1 MGERLKLDRYFKLT
15 IALGAVFFIILS
27 ETCVHAQQQTAANLS
42 LDQALHNLSQSDEE
56 VRLSA
61 LIAMRNMTP
70 FDREEERARVAQN
83 IGAIL
88 SRDRSAVVR
97 AAAAGVLGNIS
108 SPDATA
114 ALIGA
119 VVREKQISVRKAIA
133 YSLASGS
140 VHPGASVTQTL
151 LVLLKDKQVE
161 VRGAAAFSLAE
172 RNDPDSAAS
181 LIEYLKKKKKDED
194 AFGRSNA
201 MRALGNM
208 AVPDAASSEVKD
220 ILIRALS
227 KETSSLVL
235 CQAAA
240 ALGKIAQ
247 QGDREILIALREATL
262 SRNPY
267 LVREAE
273 LALNLISLKPQ

>member
-1 MGERLKLDRYFKLT
+1 MKLDQHFKLT
-15 IALGAVFFIILS
+15 IALGAVFFTILS
-27 ETCVHAQQQTAANLS
+27 VTCVLAQQQTAGNLS
-42 LDQALHNLSQSDEE
+42 LDQALHNLSQPDEE

-70 FDREEERARVAQN
+70 SDREEERSRMAQN

-88 SRDRSAVVR
+88 RRDNSAVVR

-114 ALIGA
+114 ALVGA
-119 VVREKQISVRKAIA
+119 VAREKQISVRKAIA
-133 YSLASGS
+133 YALASS
-140 VHPGASVTQTL
+140 SNHPGDSVTE
-151 LVLLKDKQVE
+151 VLIAMLRDSKAE
-161 VRGAAAFSLAE
+161 VRGVAAFSLAE
-172 RNDPDSAAS
+172 RNDPASAAG

-201 MRALGNM
+201 MRALGNITM
-208 AVPDAASSEVKD
+208 PGAATPEVKD
-220 ILIRALS
+220 ILVRALS
-227 KETSSLVL
+227 KEMSSLVL

-247 QGDREILIALREATL
+247 QGDREILIALRDATL

-273 LALNLISLKPQ
+273 LALNLISLKLQ

>member
-1 MGERLKLDRYFKLT
+1 MKLDQHFKLT
-15 IALGAVFFIILS
+15 IALGAVFFITPS
-27 ETCVHAQQQTAANLS
+27 VTCVQAQQQTAGNPS
-42 LDQALHNLSQSDEE
+42 LDQALHNLSQPDEE

-61 LIAMRNMTP
+61 LITMRNMTP
-70 FDREEERARVAQN
+70 FDREEERSRVAQN

-88 SRDRSAVVR
+88 RRDHSAVVR

-114 ALIGA
+114 ALVGSVA
-119 VVREKQISVRKAIA
+119 REKQISVRKAIA
-133 YSLASGS
+133 YALASAS
-140 VHPGASVTQTL
+140 NHPGDSVTE
-151 LVLLKDKQVE
+151 VLIAMLRDSKAE
-161 VRGAAAFSLAE
+161 VRGVAAFSLAE
-172 RNDPDSAAS
+172 RNDPASAAG

-201 MRALGNM
+201 MRALGNITM
-208 AVPDAASSEVKD
+208 PGAATPEVKD
-220 ILIRALS
+220 ILVRALS
-227 KETSSLVL
+227 KEMSSLVL

-262 SRNPY
+262 SQNPY

-273 LALNLISLKPQ
+273 LALNLISLKLQ

>member
-1 MGERLKLDRYFKLT
+1 MKLDQHFKLT
-15 IALGAVFFIILS
+15 IALGAVFFTILS
-27 ETCVHAQQQTAANLS
+27 VTCVLAQQQTAGNLS
-42 LDQALHNLSQSDEE
+42 LDQALHNLSQPDEE

-70 FDREEERARVAQN
+70 SDREEERSRMAQN

-88 SRDRSAVVR
+88 RRDNSAVVR

-108 SPDATA
+108 SPEATA
-114 ALIGA
+114 ALVGA
-119 VVREKQISVRKAIA
+119 VAREKQISVRKAIA
-133 YSLASGS
+133 YALASS
-140 VHPGASVTQTL
+140 SNHPGDSVTE
-151 LVLLKDKQVE
+151 VLIAMLRDSKAE
-161 VRGAAAFSLAE
+161 VRGVAAFSLAE
-172 RNDPDSAAS
+172 RNDPASAAG

-208 AVPDAASSEVKD
+208 TMPGAATPEVKD
-220 ILIRALS
+220 ILVRALS
-227 KETSSLVL
+227 KEMSSLVL

-247 QGDREILIALREATL
+247 QGDREILIALRDATL

-273 LALNLISLKPQ
+273 LALNLISLKLQ

>member
-1 MGERLKLDRYFKLT
+1 MKLDQHFKLT
-15 IALGAVFFIILS
+15 IALGAVFFTILS
-27 ETCVHAQQQTAANLS
+27 VTCVLAQQQTAGNLS
-42 LDQALHNLSQSDEE
+42 LDQALHNLSQPDEE

-70 FDREEERARVAQN
+70 SDREEERSRMAQN

-88 SRDRSAVVR
+88 RRDNSAVVR

-108 SPDATA
+108 SPEATA
-114 ALIGA
+114 ALVGA
-119 VVREKQISVRKAIA
+119 VAREKQISVRKAIA
-133 YSLASGS
+133 YALASS
-140 VHPGASVTQTL
+140 SNHPGDSVTE
-151 LVLLKDKQVE
+151 VLIAMLKDSKAE
-161 VRGAAAFSLAE
+161 VRGVAAFSLAE
-172 RNDPDSAAS
+172 RNDPASAAG

-208 AVPDAASSEVKD
+208 TMPGAAAPEVKD
-220 ILIRALS
+220 ILVRALS
-227 KETSSLVL
+227 KEMSSLVL

-247 QGDREILIALREATL
+247 QGDREILIALRDATL

-273 LALNLISLKPQ
+273 LALNLISLKLQ

>member
-1 MGERLKLDRYFKLT
+1 MKLDQHFKLT
-15 IALGAVFFIILS
+15 IALGAVFFTILS
-27 ETCVHAQQQTAANLS
+27 VTCVLAQQQTAGNLS
-42 LDQALHNLSQSDEE
+42 LDQALHNLSQPDEE

-70 FDREEERARVAQN
+70 SDREEERSRMAQN

-88 SRDRSAVVR
+88 RRDNSAVVR

-114 ALIGA
+114 ALVGA
-119 VVREKQISVRKAIA
+119 VAREKQISVRKAIA
-133 YSLASGS
+133 YALASS
-140 VHPGASVTQTL
+140 SNHPGDSVTE
-151 LVLLKDKQVE
+151 VLIAMLRDSKAE
-161 VRGAAAFSLAE
+161 VRGVAAFSLAE
-172 RNDPDSAAS
+172 RNDPASAAG

-208 AVPDAASSEVKD
+208 TMPGAATPEVKD
-220 ILIRALS
+220 ILVRALS
-227 KETSSLVL
+227 KEMSSLVL

-247 QGDREILIALREATL
+247 QGDREILIALRDATL

-273 LALNLISLKPQ
+273 LALNLISLKLQ